1 MILTR
6 QSCINDSRLE
16 SSVVLTRQSCSNDS
30 RLESSLVFTRQRSCS
45 NDARLGSSVVVIR
58 QICSNDR
65 LGSSVW
71 VKLGRAVSMT
81 VDLGALYGFNKA
93 EL

>member
-16 SSVVLTRQSCSNDS
+16 SSVVLTWQSCSNDS
-30 RLESSLVFTRQRSCS
+30 RLESSLVFTRQIC
-45 NDARLGSSVVVIR
+45 NDDARLGSSVVVIR